1 MSDRTPSPS
10 VGDRAGTD
18 RSEQADHPGHPDH
31 PDRTDRPALA
41 AAAAEVPDLAPWL
54 ARRATVRQFDADAEI
69 PDDEVRAMVDAGR
82 KAPTSGTTQ
91 MYSFVWIRDP
101 DRRER
106 IHELC
111 SRGTVQVEEASHFL
125 LVCIDVRRIR
135 LLLKHRDREFRMTPA
150 MGLLE
155 GSIDASLAAMGVM
168 LAAESRG
175 YGVCPIGNIL
185 NNLTEVA
192 ATADLP
198 SGVLPIFGLCLGVP
212 RHGEATENAPR
223 VPLDTVLH
231 EGGYRDPTEAQLDA
245 CYDAMNEM
253 YGDSVYGDDRREW
266 QETLE
271 RYWGP
276 NGFMNRREGELLAA
290 LRQQGFFAARGIDEP
305 ADADSDSDSPDPD
318 PDAERNGGGTD

>member
-1 MSDRTPSPS
+1 VSDRTPAP
-10 VGDRAGTD
+10 GGHEGR
-18 RSEQADHPGHPDH
+18 ADHTEHADH
-31 PDRTDRPALA
+31 ADRPALDA
-41 AAAAEVPDLAPWL
+41 AAADVPDLAPWL
-54 ARRATVRQFDADAEI
+54 ARRATVRQFETDAEV

-125 LVCIDVRRIR
+125 LVCVDVRRIR
-135 LLLKHRDREFRMTPA
+135 LLLEHRDREFRTTPA

-185 NNLTEVA
+185 NNLTDVA

-198 SGVLPIFGLCLGVP
+198 AGVLPIFGLCLGVP

-231 EGGYRDPTEAQLDA
+231 EGGYRDPTEARLDA

-276 NGFMNRREGELLAA
+276 SGFMNRREGELLDA
-290 LRQQGFFAARGIDEP
+290 LRQQGFFEARGIDEP
-305 ADADSDSDSPDPD
+305 ADSDALDADSDAPDPD
-318 PDAERNGGGTD
+318 TDRNGGGAV

>member
-1 MSDRTPSPS
+1 VSDLDRTPS
-10 VGDRAGTD
+10 VGDREGTD
-18 RSEQADHPGHPDH
+18 RTERAGHTDHA
-31 PDRTDRPALA
+31 DRPALA
-41 AAAAEVPDLAPWL
+41 AAADEVPDLAPWL

-91 MYSFVWIRDP
+91 MYCFVWIRDS

-125 LVCIDVRRIR
+125 LVCIDLRRIR
-135 LLLKHRDREFRMTPA
+135 LLLEHRDREFRTTPA

-231 EGGYRDPTEAQLDA
+231 EGGYRDATDDQLDA

-276 NGFMNRREGELLAA
+276 NGFMNRREGELLDA
-290 LRQQGFFAARGIDEP
+290 LRQQGFFEARGIDEP
-305 ADADSDSDSPDPD
+305 ADADALDAESDAPD
-318 PDAERNGGGTD
+318 PDADRNGGGAD